1 MPPPHL
7 PFPKKRSYY
16 SIMNDH
22 LKNNLAEVDK
32 DLSTSWI
39 DLSEKV
45 RSLAADLKLKTA
57 GSDYAAEADHLSQ
70 QTSRLCEHVAKLHA
84 DVIDLIEN
92 IELHVPLPETD
103 APIRPVENHIDALE
117 QEKIQIQREN
127 HELRNDFKD
136 ILKALFMWVD
146 DPKERLKS
154 KL

>member
-1 MPPPHL
+1 
-7 PFPKKRSYY
+7 
-16 SIMNDH
+16 MNDH

-32 DLSTSWI
+32 DLSNSWI
-39 DLSEKV
+39 ELSEKV
-45 RSLAADLKLKTA
+45 RILAADLKLKTA
-57 GSDYAAEADHLSQ
+57 GTEYAAEADHLSQ
-70 QTSRLCEHVAKLHA
+70 QSARLCDHVAKLHA

-92 IELHVPLPETD
+92 IEIHLPLPESDT
-103 APIRPVENHIDALE
+103 AKSTPISDLNALN

-154 KL
+154 KDT